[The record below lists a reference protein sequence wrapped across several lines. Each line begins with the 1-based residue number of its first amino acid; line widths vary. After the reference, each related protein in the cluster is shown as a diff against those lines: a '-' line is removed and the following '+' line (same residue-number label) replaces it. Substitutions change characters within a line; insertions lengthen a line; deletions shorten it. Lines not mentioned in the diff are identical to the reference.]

1 MAEEGIEV
9 DGRAPASGLLLR
21 VETLPTAVDRG
32 SVNGA
37 VADNDGN
44 D

>member
-1 MAEEGIEV
+1 MAQEYTDTE
-9 DGRAPASGLLLR
+9 ASGLLIS

-32 SVNGA
+32 QANGA